1 MVTVLCEYVSAPL
14 SPTHPPH
21 CTSPQLQITTSRCCS
36 AVVTIHTLCCPTYI
50 YIYLLNENSE
60 FNEKATITGL
70 RVEGVYRAHHTGT
83 LKTHSHNW
91 VTHTPV
97 RIQSIRTNNLPITP
111 HNARLLFFVY
121 LRSRGFVIDRNLASN
136 HGSCRICNL
145 QVATLCQVLIKQQK
159 LL

>member
-1 MVTVLCEYVSAPL
+1 MSLPLCPL
-14 SPTHPPH
+14 LILLTAHLLSYK
-21 CTSPQLQITTSRCCS
+21 LQQ
-36 AVVTIHTLCCPTYI
+36 AVAALQSLQFIHFAVQHI
-50 YIYLLNENSE
+50 YIYLLHENSE

-83 LKTHSHNW
+83 LKTHSHNL
-91 VTHTPV
+91 VMHTPV